1 MDSVVTVPQSHFI
14 LSSMRYLFVDCET
27 TGLNPRRHE
36 IISICMITYDGGKCI
51 DRWAALIHPQNIEAA
66 DPKALEINGYCKA
79 AWSGAWEMEDAIQMI
94 AQKMKQHNMCFV
106 GYHPGFDMSFIRVA
120 LEQYG
125 YHLKRLRMIDVMTL
139 VNEHLIPLGLHS
151 MSLDNTRRF
160 LGMPLANNHTALQD
174 TLDTIYI
181 YNLLSRSTIWQRLW
195 WRLKYHLRVYLSSDR
210 L

>member
-1 MDSVVTVPQSHFI
+1 
-14 LSSMRYLFVDCET
+14 
-27 TGLNPRRHE
+27 
-36 IISICMITYDGGKCI
+36 
-51 DRWAALIHPQNIEAA
+51 
-66 DPKALEINGYCKA
+66 
-79 AWSGAWEMEDAIQMI
+79 MEDAIQII
-94 AQKMKQHNMCFV
+94 AQKMRQKDMCFV
-106 GYHPGFDMSFIRVA
+106 GYNPGFDMSFIRVA

-160 LGMPLANNHTALQD
+160 LGMSLANNHTALQD
-174 TLDTIYI
+174 TLDTIHI

-195 WRLKYHLRVYLSSDR
+195 WKFKYHLRVYLSSDR